1 MMLPIPHFEID
12 TAEKFY
18 LASNFIQN
26 FLKGTIFL
34 SCFSVQLIAPQFKL
48 VTDQEIVALMGYS
61 PGPITDFGIGEPCLY
76 ELKQGEF
83 DPIFVIFLVSI
94 STSNIPNAIIYLGVY
109 LRRGCFL
116 ACDIAKYTKILKK
129 I

>member
-1 MMLPIPHFEID
+1 MMLPIPSFKVG

-18 LASNFIQN
+18 MASNFIQN

-48 VTDQEIVALMGYS
+48 VTDQDIVALMGYP

-76 ELKQGEF
+76 ELKQG
-83 DPIFVIFLVSI
+83 
-94 STSNIPNAIIYLGVY
+94 
-109 LRRGCFL
+109 
-116 ACDIAKYTKILKK
+116 
-129 I
+129 